1 MTNTLNKKLPKQL
14 LLRQSLELCGMN
26 TYNLKQ
32 YFDSNG
38 DIQFRNNS
46 SLEFIHNMLMET
58 DLYKAMYLYLAGEAC
73 KIILGDID
81 RQLDILSSCNLVINK
96 LRNKINTKYDD
107 TLSYAMYFTMYLKI
121 WIVENIPNLQ
131 CEVCKKT
138 YAKEYDFD
146 DLVKIIQED
155 INKTQNKKLYRLIAY
170 MMMSFDEADKATQIM
185 SLVCSWYEREQ
196 DITDLKF
203 MQASCIG
210 FENLEID
217 DRLTNIKT
225 CESYIIQSYIREN
238 MGDKDALVDAY
249 KILYRAIETI
259 EEWCVN
265 SFIDLINLTLVMRRI
280 VCLTN
285 ENIKYVSLFY
295 RTIDNFLD
303 IVKSPFMDV
312 ADFCGV
318 NYMELQEMFE
328 YFTDSMDIMDGLPK
342 KEEVTEHNFD
352 EILKAFEENNKGES
366 NNDDEQH

>member
-1 MTNTLNKKLPKQL
+1 MVNTLNEKTPKHL
-14 LLRQSLELCGMN
+14 LIKQSLELCGMS

-32 YFDSNG
+32 YFDNNG
-38 DIQFRNNS
+38 DIQFGKNT
-46 SLEFIHNMLMET
+46 SLEFIHNMLIET
-58 DLYKAMYLYLAGEAC
+58 DLYKVMYLYLAGEAC
-73 KIILGDID
+73 TVILDDVD
-81 RQLDILSSCNLVINK
+81 RQLSVLNSCNLVINK
-96 LRNKINTKYDD
+96 LRDKLNIKYDD

-121 WIVENIPNLQ
+121 WIVENIPDLQ

-170 MMMSFDEADKATQIM
+170 MMMNFDEADKAIQIM

-203 MQASCIG
+203 MQASYIG

-217 DRLTNIKT
+217 NRLTNIKT

-238 MGDKDALVDAY
+238 VGDEDALVDAY
-249 KILYRAIETI
+249 KILYRAIGTI
-259 EEWCVN
+259 EEWCVS
-265 SFIDLINLTLVMRRI
+265 SFMDLINLTLVMRRI
-280 VCLTN
+280 VSLTD
-285 ENIKYVSLFY
+285 ENIKYVRLFY
-295 RTIDNFLD
+295 RTIDSFLD

-328 YFTDSMDIMDGLPK
+328 YFTNSMDIMDGLPK
-342 KEEVTEHNFD
+342 REEVTEYNFD
-352 EILKAFEENNKGES
+352 EIFKAFEENNKGES
-366 NNDDEQH
+366 HDDE